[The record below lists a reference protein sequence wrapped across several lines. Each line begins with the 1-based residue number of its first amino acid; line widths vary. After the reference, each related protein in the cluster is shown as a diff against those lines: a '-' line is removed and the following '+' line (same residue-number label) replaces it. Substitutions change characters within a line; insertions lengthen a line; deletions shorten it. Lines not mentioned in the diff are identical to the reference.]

1 MEGWFAYR
9 YWVVVEQ
16 KFSSSY
22 CLPLPSSRFYEIMK
36 NLLRSPFFL
45 SLWSQFLTR
54 LKILPTCY
62 ARKETNPEWS
72 RIRIERDLAYL
83 LSLPLSLSGSSS
95 SLFDLSRDPSWSRIC
110 HQSNQRP
117 RLPCFLLSF
126 KCLKKSY
133 SFVYPTRLDI
143 QCRSIESFS
152 WDDSDGWVNES
163 RRLCRKLLFRLF
175 AFLKKKRSERICGEK
190 PRKKERKKLRRGG
203 IFCKGRRVM

>member
-16 KFSSSY
+16 KFSSLY

-45 SLWSQFLTR
+45 SLRSQFLTR

-126 KCLKKSY
+126 KYLKKSY
-133 SFVYPTRLDI
+133 SFVYSTRLDI

-152 WDDSDGWVNES
+152 WDDSSES
-163 RRLCRKLLFRLF
+163 RVVGYAGNFFFDFSRFW
-175 AFLKKKRSERICGEK
+175 KKRDLKEFAERNWE
-190 PRKKERKKLRRGG
+190 RRKERNWEGG
-203 IFCKGRRVM
+203 EYFVKDDG

>member
-110 HQSNQRP
+110 HQSNRCKP

-133 SFVYPTRLDI
+133 SFVYSTRLDI

-152 WDDSDGWVNES
+152 WDDSEWTRIVGYAGNFFFDFS
-163 RRLCRKLLFRLF
+163 RFW
-175 AFLKKKRSERICGEK
+175 KKRDLKEFAERNRE
-190 PRKKERKKLRRGG
+190 RRKERNWEGG
-203 IFCKGRRVM
+203 RIFRKGRRVM